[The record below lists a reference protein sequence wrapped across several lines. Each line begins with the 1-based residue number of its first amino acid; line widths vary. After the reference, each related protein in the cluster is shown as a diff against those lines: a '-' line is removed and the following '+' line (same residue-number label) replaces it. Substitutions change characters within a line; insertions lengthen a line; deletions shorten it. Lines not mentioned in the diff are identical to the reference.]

1 VPALRWNFAAFDA
14 PGTRLITVENG
25 QLQLREL
32 DGTRLAGPLPVA
44 TAGRISTHPE
54 IAPDNTRMVNVEHAG
69 GPDWN
74 ANGGALVIRS
84 YDAANKSFGAPT
96 VLVASA
102 PGVASYYPSFSPDSQ
117 WVVFTRTS
125 TNSYDNP
132 GAQTWLVKADGTKPP
147 VQLATANLDG
157 DLTNSWARWVPFGQT
172 FGPATSRC
180 ST

>member
-44 TAGRISTHPE
+44 T
-54 IAPDNTRMVNVEHAG
+54 VEHAG